1 MAGSTSR
8 PLAARLST
16 GRGRTF
22 FGRVV
27 GEGAFFGKNC
37 PFPHA
42 PIPEKTFALVMS
54 PVPVAVWR
62 AEMELRSRQGHG
74 GDKRERERERWK
86 AAPHGAASFVMGAG
100 IRHVRRERAGSDG
113 EGPLSGM
120 GEAETVQRLGTCG
133 RLYSKG
139 GLPPRARGM
148 KKGRPGAPFCC
159 FVGESYFFSSSS
171 MACRIS
177 GEIFGSLRPASQ
189 WARPLSFCCRK

>member
-1 MAGSTSR
+1 MAGGPSR

-16 GRGRTF
+16 GRGGRF
-22 FGRVV
+22 CGRVV

-42 PIPEKTFALVMS
+42 PISEKTFALVMS

-62 AEMELRSRQGHG
+62 AGMELRSRQGPKG
-74 GDKRERERERWK
+74 AREKTLKGRSMVSGFFRY
-86 AAPHGAASFVMGAG
+86 GY
-100 IRHVRRERAGSDG
+100 RERAGSDG

-120 GEAETVQRLGTCG
+120 REAGTVQRPGTCG

-148 KKGRPGAPFCC
+148 KKGRPRAPFCC